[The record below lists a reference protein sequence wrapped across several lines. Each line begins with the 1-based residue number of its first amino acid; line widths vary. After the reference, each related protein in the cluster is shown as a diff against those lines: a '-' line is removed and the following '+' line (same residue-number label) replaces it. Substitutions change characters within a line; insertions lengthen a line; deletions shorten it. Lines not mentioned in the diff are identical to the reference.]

1 MSEQVLSSAR
11 QWVKS
16 PATSPAPIPPQKKVF
31 LKGLE
36 KVGNN
41 NWMEVGISS
50 NSLSTLQL
58 VLKNTHTQ
66 KGLIL
71 YVLIFFSVKCPL
83 LFGVD
88 QLRIF
93 LITFVFKVRSL
104 VSHIKCFN
112 YFTFFFLSACS
123 QPLVPRES
131 ITAWMNAIGLIITAL
146 PVSS

>member
-1 MSEQVLSSAR
+1 
-11 QWVKS
+11 
-16 PATSPAPIPPQKKVF
+16 
-31 LKGLE
+31 
-36 KVGNN
+36 
-41 NWMEVGISS
+41 MEVGISS

-58 VLKNTHTQ
+58 VLKDTHTQ